1 MQSPSHGLL
10 LEMYLMSQC
19 DICSLK
25 DKLEKNL
32 EHLTVLVEALMVQ
45 GALSTMCHCPSI
57 FWKEYHGL
65 RLFKWIET
73 INLGSF
79 RLWQSLNPY
88 PTTFELAGEEA

>member
-32 EHLTVLVEALMVQ
+32 AHLTVLVEALMV
-45 GALSTMCHCPSI
+45 GALSTMKKLPIHILERVS
-57 FWKEYHGL
+57 
-65 RLFKWIET
+65 RT
-73 INLGSF
+73 
-79 RLWQSLNPY
+79 Q
-88 PTTFELAGEEA
+88 TFQMD